1 MKVLTIGMHWLPEDA
16 GGLCRYYYDC
26 LNYLPQVGV
35 ELRGLVAGRR
45 SIAEES
51 HGIVESFAPIQSPF
65 HQRYFAIRK
74 AVQQHLSQDHYDLIT
89 GHFALYTFPML
100 SYAKRYPLVT
110 HFHGPWAM
118 ECEAEGGSKLTN
130 LLRKR
135 LEQACYQESQQF
147 IVLSQ
152 AFQKELHQR
161 YDVPL
166 NKIHVIPGGVD
177 TQRFT
182 VNGSKAEARSH
193 LNWPQDRPIMVVVR
207 RLAKRMG
214 LENLIEA
221 MQDVKRQVPDA
232 LLLIAGKG
240 ELHDTL
246 KAQIQ
251 ALDLTEQV
259 KLLGFISDDD
269 LPIAYRAANFSI
281 VPTVALE
288 GFGLIVTESLAT
300 GTPVLGTPIGGI
312 PEILSPLSPELVFEG
327 TSPEHLSQGII
338 KALMNLERLPD
349 TETCQSYART
359 HYDWLK
365 ISTQIKSVYELAIS
379 NR

>member
-35 ELRGLVAGRR
+35 ELKGLLAGR
-45 SIAEES
+45 SSVVDES
-51 HGIVESFAPIQSPF
+51 HGQVESFAPIQSPF
-65 HQRYFAIRK
+65 HRRYFAVRK
-74 AVQQHLSQDHYDLIT
+74 SVKQHLSQEHYDLIT
-89 GHFALYTFPML
+89 GHFALYTFPVL

-147 IVLSQ
+147 IVLSR

-166 NKIHVIPGGVD
+166 EKIHVIPGGVD
-177 TQRFT
+177 TDRFA
-182 VNGSKAEARSH
+182 VRGSKAEARSH
-193 LNWPQDRPIMVVVR
+193 LGWSQDRPIMFVVR

-221 MQDVKRQVPDA
+221 MQEVKRKVPDA

-240 ELHDTL
+240 ELHDSL
-246 KAQIQ
+246 AAQIQ
-251 ALDLTEQV
+251 ALDLADHV

-288 GFGLIVTESLAT
+288 GFGLIVTESLAS

-312 PEILSPLSPELVFEG
+312 PEILSPLSPELVFAG
-327 TSPEHLSQGII
+327 TSPEHLSQGIV
-338 KALMNLERLPD
+338 KALMNLDSLPNA
-349 TETCQSYART
+349 EACQSYART
-359 HYDWLK
+359 NYDWLK
-365 ISTQIKSVYELAIS
+365 ISTKIKSVYELALIS
-379 NR
+379 

>member
-1 MKVLTIGMHWLPEDA
+1 MKVLNIGMHWLPEDA

-35 ELRGLVAGRR
+35 ELKGLVAGRR
-45 SIAEES
+45 SVVEES
-51 HGIVESFAPIQSPF
+51 HGQVESFAPIQSPF
-65 HQRYFAIRK
+65 HKRYFAVRK
-74 AVQQHLSQDHYDLIT
+74 SVQQHLSQDHYDLIT
-89 GHFALYTFPML
+89 GHFAPYTFPVL
-100 SYAKRYPLVT
+100 NYTRRYPLVT

-118 ECEAEGGSKLTN
+118 ECEAEGGSKLVN
-130 LLRKR
+130 LFRKQ
-135 LEQACYQESQQF
+135 LEQACYQKSQQF
-147 IVLSQ
+147 IVLSR

-166 NKIHVIPGGVD
+166 DKIHVIPGGVD
-177 TQRFT
+177 TDRFALR
-182 VNGSKAEARSH
+182 GSKAEARSH
-193 LNWPQDRPIMVVVR
+193 LGWSQDRPIMFVVR

-221 MQDVKRQVPDA
+221 MQEVKRQVPDA

-240 ELHDTL
+240 ELHDAL
-246 KAQIQ
+246 NAQIQ
-251 ALDLTEQV
+251 SLGLAEHV

-281 VPTVALE
+281 VPTMALE
-288 GFGLIVTESLAT
+288 GFGLIVTESLAS

-312 PEILSPLSPELVFEG
+312 PEILSPLSSELVFNG
-327 TSPEHLSQGII
+327 ISPDHLSSGIV
-338 KALMNLERLPD
+338 KALLNLDGLPD
-349 TETCQSYART
+349 AETCQSYARE

-365 ISTQIKSVYELAIS
+365 ISAQIKSVYELALTS
-379 NR
+379 

>member
-1 MKVLTIGMHWLPEDA
+1 MRVLNIGMHWLPEDA

-35 ELRGLVAGRR
+35 ELKGLVAGR
-45 SIAEES
+45 SSVIEES
-51 HGIVESFAPIQSPF
+51 HGQVESFAPIQSPF
-65 HQRYFAIRK
+65 HERYFAVRK
-74 AVQQHLSQDHYDLIT
+74 AVKHHLEHEHYDLIT
-89 GHFALYTFPML
+89 GHFALYTFPVL
-100 SYAKRYPLVT
+100 SYAKRYPMVT

-118 ECEAEGGSKLTN
+118 ECEEEGGSKLIN
-130 LLRKR
+130 LLRQR

-147 IVLSQ
+147 IVLSR

-166 NKIHVIPGGVD
+166 EKIHVIPGGVD
-177 TQRFT
+177 TDRFCIKGT
-182 VNGSKAEARSH
+182 QAEARSQLGWSH
-193 LNWPQDRPIMVVVR
+193 DRPIMFVVR

-221 MQDVKRQVPDA
+221 MQEVKRQVPDA

-240 ELHDTL
+240 ELHDAL
-246 KAQIQ
+246 SAQIQ
-251 ALDLTEQV
+251 ALDLADHV

-288 GFGLIVTESLAT
+288 GFGLIVTESLAS

-312 PEILSPLSPELVFEG
+312 PEILTQLSPDLVFGG
-327 TSPEHLSQGII
+327 TSPDHLTQGIVS
-338 KALMNLERLPD
+338 ALMNLDALPD
-349 TETCQSYART
+349 AETCQAYARE

-365 ISTQIKSVYELAIS
+365 ISAQIKSVYELALT
-379 NR
+379 R